1 MVLLTLRIVELRL
14 ISLREEKKFQ
24 VQAETLVWA
33 LGKRVQILTV
43 ADAIP
48 AWHQLAQSLLVN
60 QWGK

>member
-48 AWHQLAQSLLVN
+48 A
-60 QWGK
+60 